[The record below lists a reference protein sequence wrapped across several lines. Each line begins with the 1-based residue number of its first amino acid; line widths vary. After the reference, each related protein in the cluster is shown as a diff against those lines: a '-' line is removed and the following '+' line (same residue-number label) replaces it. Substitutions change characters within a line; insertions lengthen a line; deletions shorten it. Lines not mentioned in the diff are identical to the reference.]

1 VGSGHAGRRV
11 ENGAV
16 DGEAYLEKLIADRL
30 GAGRGQPSMDLVWIR
45 GVAVGLVA
53 AGALA
58 QQDMER
64 TIADLERTLE
74 STGRLSVVRRSVGA
88 AESDRTRGPGTVERT
103 GGSVGAGESDRTRGP
118 GTVERTGAI
127 RPRWREAILDPPPPV
142 LRKVISLAGRTLTIG
157 ERLTPLISL
166 DVWSTMLTLR
176 LAHSDPDSRALMSRL
191 DSGHR
196 WRGWDDAGT
205 QFRGAGGS
213 SGGSNSLVLEH
224 VMFEPGPATH
234 ARTLALRLD
243 HDGRPQQLT
252 IALDDAAPP
261 G

>member
-1 VGSGHAGRRV
+1 MLDELPTVGSGHAGRRV

-16 DGEAYLEKLIADRL
+16 DGAAYLEKLIADRL
-30 GAGRGQPSMDLVWIR
+30 RAGQSQPGLDLIWIR

-64 TIADLERTLE
+64 AIADLERTLE
-74 STGRLSVVRRSVGA
+74 STGRLTVVRRSVRA
-88 AESDRTRGPGTVERT
+88 AESDRTSGPATM
-103 GGSVGAGESDRTRGP
+103 A
-118 GTVERTGAI
+118 RTGAI

-157 ERLTPLISL
+157 ERPTPLISL
-166 DVWSTMLTLR
+166 DVWSTTLTLR

-191 DSGHR
+191 DNGHR

-252 IALDDAAPP
+252 IALDDATPP